1 MLVVQLY
8 HRDLYRES
16 EKNSKMEKDKFVNVI
31 ENVKDKSNKDLFE
44 TEEFLF
50 KQHEDLKNYIVN
62 LTHKLETIENLH
74 SKVLEEIENRKIK

>member
-1 MLVVQLY
+1 L
-8 HRDLYRES
+8 

-31 ENVKDKSNKDLFE
+31 ENVKGKSNKDLFE

-50 KQHEDLKNYIVN
+50 KQHQDLKNYIVN
-62 LTHKLETIENLH
+62 LTHKLETIETLH